1 MAGPVQKLNKNKR
14 ASWLIIAAAVFFV
27 SLNFSPAL
35 ADEKTGTV
43 FTLKESVALVL
54 EKSLRLDSAVRSI
67 EGAIWGEKKA
77 YARLFPQVST
87 TYSYTRLDEA
97 PTSPA
102 SQSSF
107 IMNLPPALGGPTTAT
122 ISIPERQVGSED
134 NWQLKLT
141 VTQPIFTGFALS
153 SAYELA
159 RLGVDIAKVS
169 EVQVKLD
176 LILQVKKGYFAIL
189 QAQKVAE
196 VTAQAVKRWEAQLN
210 VAQNFYEVGM
220 SPKSNV
226 LQAEVALAEAVQASI
241 RTENAILLAKAS
253 FNSLLRRSLE
263 APLEVEDILE
273 YKPFPLDYEKC
284 LKQALETRPEIKAVR
299 DQIKINE
306 ERVTLAKAEF
316 YPNIILQANH
326 TWRGD
331 TWAVTGSPFINDHR
345 SWDVTA
351 ILTLNVWDW
360 GQTSNDVKASRTEVV
375 RSRNNLTQIID
386 GIMLEVKSN
395 YLSLKEAEKAITV
408 ASKAIEHA
416 EENYRM
422 SQERFRE
429 QVATSTEVLDAVTQ
443 LTSTRS
449 TYYNAL
455 AKYNIAWATLERA
468 MGLGRDE
475 I

>member
-1 MAGPVQKLNKNKR
+1 LARPAKR
-14 ASWLIIAAAVFFV
+14 ITEITRAPWLLLAVMVFLL
-27 SLNFSPAL
+27 SLLSGSAF

-43 FTLKESVALVL
+43 FTLKESVALAL
-54 EKSLRLDSAVRSI
+54 EKSPQLDSAGKSI
-67 EGAIWGEKKA
+67 EASALQEKTAFAK
-77 YARLFPQVST
+77 LFPTLST

-97 PTSPA
+97 PSSSTSR
-102 SQSSF
+102 S
-107 IMNLPPALGGPTTAT
+107 IIT
-122 ISIPERQVGSED
+122 IGSNNYVMTIPGRQVGSED

-141 VTQPIFTGFALS
+141 LSQPIFTGFALS

-169 EVQVKLD
+169 ETQVKLD
-176 LILQVKKGYFAIL
+176 LILRVKKAYFSIL
-189 QAQKVAE
+189 QAEKVAE
-196 VTAQAVKRWEAQLN
+196 VADQAVERWEAHLN

-220 SPKSNV
+220 SPKSLV
-226 LQAEVALAEAVQASI
+226 LQAEVALAEAVQGSI
-241 RTENAILLAKAS
+241 RAENAILLTKAA

-263 APLEVEDILE
+263 APLEVEDILK
-273 YKPFPLDYEKC
+273 YKPFPLDYETC
-284 LKQALETRPEIKAVR
+284 LKQALETRPEIHAVR
-299 DQIKINE
+299 DQIKINQ
-306 ERVTLAKAEF
+306 ERVTLAKSEF
-316 YPNIILQANH
+316 YPTVMLQANH
-326 TWRGD
+326 TWKGD
-331 TWAVTGSPFINDHR
+331 TWAVVGSPYMSDYK

-351 ILTLNVWDW
+351 VMSWKLWDW
-360 GQTSNDVKASRTEVV
+360 GQTSNNIKASQTDVAKA
-375 RSRNNLTQIID
+375 NNSLTQVID

-408 ASKAIEHA
+408 ASKTIEQA

-429 QVATSTEVLDAVTQ
+429 QVATSTEVLDALTQ

-455 AKYNIAWATLERA
+455 ANYNIAWVTLERA

>member
-1 MAGPVQKLNKNKR
+1 MAGPVKKLNKNKR

-27 SLNFSPAL
+27 SVSFSPAL

-43 FTLKESVALVL
+43 LTLKESVALVL
-54 EKSLRLDSAVRSI
+54 EKSLRLDSAARSI

-77 YARLFPQVST
+77 YASLFPQVKT

-97 PTSPA
+97 PTTPA
-102 SQSSF
+102 SQSSLVLSF
-107 IMNLPPALGGPTTAT
+107 PSGPVTVP
-122 ISIPERQVGSED
+122 ISSPERQVGSED

-169 EVQVKLD
+169 EAQVKLD

-189 QAQKVAE
+189 QAEKVAE
-196 VTAQAVKRWEAQLN
+196 VTVQAVKNWEAQLN

-241 RTENAILLAKAS
+241 RAENAILLSKAS

-273 YKPFPLDYEKC
+273 YKPFPLDYEAC

-299 DQIKINE
+299 DQIRINE
-306 ERVTLAKAEF
+306 ERVTLAKANF
-316 YPNIILQANH
+316 YPNIVLQANH
-326 TWRGD
+326 TWKGD
-331 TWAVTGSPFINDHR
+331 TWAVTGSPFIKDHR

-351 ILTLNVWDW
+351 ILTLKVWDW
-360 GQTSNDVKASRTEVV
+360 GQTSSDVKASQTEVL
-375 RSRNNLTQIID
+375 RSRNSLTQVID

-429 QVATSTEVLDAVTQ
+429 QVATSTEVLNAVTQ

>member
-1 MAGPVQKLNKNKR
+1 MAGPVQKLNKNKC
-14 ASWLIIAAAVFFV
+14 ASWLITAAAVFFV
-27 SLNFSPAL
+27 SVNFSLAL
-35 ADEKTGTV
+35 ADEKTGNV

-54 EKSLRLDSAVRSI
+54 EKSLRLDSAAKSI

-77 YARLFPQVST
+77 YARLLPQVKT
-87 TYSYTRLDEA
+87 VYTYTRLDEA

-107 IMNLPPALGGPTTAT
+107 VLNFPAGPITAT
-122 ISIPERQVGSED
+122 INNPERQVGSED

-159 RLGVDIAKVS
+159 RLGVDLAKVA
-169 EVQVKLD
+169 EAQVKLD
-176 LILQVKKGYFAIL
+176 LILQVKRGYFAIL
-189 QAQKVAE
+189 QAEKVAE
-196 VTAQAVKRWEAQLN
+196 VTAQAVKRWKAQLN

-220 SPKSNV
+220 SPKVNV

-241 RTENAILLAKAS
+241 RAANAILLAKAS

-263 APLEVEDILE
+263 APLEVEDILA
-273 YKPFPLDYEKC
+273 YKPFPLDYESC
-284 LKQALETRPEIKAVR
+284 LKQALETRPEIKAIR
-299 DQIKINE
+299 GQIKINE
-306 ERVTLAKAEF
+306 ERVTLAKSAF
-316 YPNIILQANH
+316 YPNISLQANH
-326 TWRGD
+326 TWKGD
-331 TWAVTGSPFINDHR
+331 TWAVTGSPLMNDHR

-351 ILTLNVWDW
+351 ILTMNVWDW
-360 GQTSNDVKASRTEVV
+360 GQTSSDVKASRTEVIK
-375 RSRNNLTQIID
+375 SRNSLTQVID

-408 ASKAIEHA
+408 ASKAIEQA

-429 QVATSTEVLDAVTQ
+429 QVATSAEVLDAVTQ

-449 TYYNAL
+449 SYYNAL
-455 AKYNIAWATLERA
+455 ANYNIAWATLERA